1 LLLENQKSNP
11 MNVKKLFVNTL
22 LMGAV
27 ATAPVGLSSC
37 DDDDGGGGPSEP
49 DVAEGEATATLTGD
63 AETTIVPDGPINVS
77 TTSQGGQDVT
87 NITWTDTALNSV
99 TVNFFAIGETGTYNA
114 AQQGGE
120 GFVTVTLDGTQWTS
134 GGGEIG
140 VATNNDTRIA
150 GTLNDVSLSPQGG
163 GSGSVT
169 LNGEFNALKNGGGG
183 TTNQITLSGA
193 AEDTLSFDLAV
204 PASLDAPVVHK
215 RVTLGAEDVVLR
227 IVPQDGT
234 GSISAIAD
242 TAVTSDNPP
251 SEGVAV
257 VVNYDGSEWGSTGE
271 GSVNVGTNDSTTV
284 EGTLNDVVV
293 GTEGVDENVT
303 LNGSFSASE

>member
-1 LLLENQKSNP
+1 

-37 DDDDGGGGPSEP
+37 DDNGGGGGPSEP

-77 TTSQGGQDVT
+77 TTSAQGQE
-87 NITWTDTALNSV
+87 ITTIAWTDTALNSV
-99 TVNFFAIGETGTYNA
+99 TVGVNAIGETGTYSA
-114 AQQGGE
+114 AQTDGE
-120 GFVTVTLDGTQWTS
+120 GSVTVTLDGTTWTS

-183 TTNQITLSGA
+183 GTANQITLSGA